1 MQKGEEECSLGGSIM
16 ARSEIYSGICGFK
29 TEVETRMEGSKCM
42 IQIKSD
48 CAEIQRMAEEFSE
61 VDPFGEIDFRGDEP
75 LTLKLGA
82 KHCAHAACPVP
93 VGIIKAI
100 EVEAGLALPAD
111 VMIRVSK

>member
-1 MQKGEEECSLGGSIM
+1 M
-16 ARSEIYSGICGFK
+16 AGAEIYAGICGFK
-29 TEVETRMEGSKCM
+29 TEVKTLMEGSKCM
-42 IQIKSD
+42 IRIESD
-48 CAEIQRMAEEFSE
+48 CPEIQRLSEELNA
-61 VDPFGEIDFRGDEP
+61 VDPFGEISFRGNGP

-111 VMIRVSK
+111 VTIKILK

>member
-1 MQKGEEECSLGGSIM
+1 M
-16 ARSEIYSGICGFK
+16 ARSEINAGICGFK
-29 TEVETRMEGSKCM
+29 TEVETRMEGPKCL

-48 CAEIQRMAEEFSE
+48 CAEIQRMAEELNE
-61 VDPFGEIDFRGDEP
+61 VDPFGEISFRDDGP
-75 LTLKLGA
+75 LTLKLGV

-111 VMIRVSK
+111 VTIKVSK